1 MLAAAGAGRIGRAA
15 GLLAREGVVVDAAA
29 GGKKKPKKMLPMPM
43 KAGASRGGTMGRI
56 GLDITGATM
65 SNFRD
70 KKQDGGGG
78 GSGKKS
84 RRSRKNRG

>member
-1 MLAAAGAGRIGRAA
+1 VKRETAGDT
-15 GLLAREGVVVDAAA
+15 VS

-43 KAGASRGGTMGRI
+43 KAGAPRGGTMGRI

-65 SNFRD
+65 SNFREN
-70 KKQDGGGG
+70 KDGGGG

-84 RRSRKNRG
+84 KRSRKNRG